1 MPYAFELFFDADTD
15 REVRQAWRSLAE
27 VSGSRYLEENCV
39 RPHVALAVI
48 EAASEEMFQDW
59 RTILSA
65 MDAPFALEVEGRGSF
80 SAGVS
85 FVRFRRSIPLL
96 TMHQQLMEFCDH
108 ASLQVSAHYR
118 TQTWVPHCTLAQ
130 KFTLDR
136 MHRIECAA
144 NELRFSCPWT
154 IASIGIVH
162 FPPSV
167 VVDEE
172 AKTG

>member
-48 EAASEEMFQDW
+48 EAASEQMFQGW
-59 RTILSA
+59 RTIFSA
-65 MDAPFALEVEGRGSF
+65 MDTSFALEEDGKGSF
-80 SAGVS
+80 PAGVA
-85 FVRFRRSIPLL
+85 FVRFRRSISLL
-96 TMHQQLMEFCDH
+96 AMHQRLMEFCGH
-108 ASLQVSAHYR
+108 SSLQVSAHYR

-130 KFTLDR
+130 NFTPER
-136 MHRIECAA
+136 MREIECAA
-144 NELRFSCPWT
+144 NELQFSCPWT
-154 IASIGIVH
+154 IASVGIVR

-167 VVDEE
+167 VIDEE
-172 AKTG
+172 TTTG